1 VVEAGSIKKRVKNGI
16 FSLKMRFVA
25 ILTSSELVGAFFVP
39 NTTFAAQ

>member
-16 FSLKMRFVA
+16 FGPKMGFIA
-25 ILTSSELVGAFFVP
+25 ILTRSELVGAFFVP